1 MDKSFEYNIAS
12 NYLNRARDLQSQIL
26 QMDLDIKFRKLSSRS
41 SFKDINDSI
50 QIHYLQNQK
59 MSIISE
65 RDSNI
70 SSAIT
75 YAAEILI
82 YEIDRQVSGIFS
94 LGAMLI
100 NNIQSFLS
108 IYDIKVNV
116 SVIAR
121 TQLAE
126 LSFKLGLPSLTY
138 IEIASTLDKLKRH
151 LY

>member
-12 NYLNRARDLQSQIL
+12 NYLNRARDLQSKIL

-138 IEIASTLDKLKRH
+138 IEIASTLDKLKRQ